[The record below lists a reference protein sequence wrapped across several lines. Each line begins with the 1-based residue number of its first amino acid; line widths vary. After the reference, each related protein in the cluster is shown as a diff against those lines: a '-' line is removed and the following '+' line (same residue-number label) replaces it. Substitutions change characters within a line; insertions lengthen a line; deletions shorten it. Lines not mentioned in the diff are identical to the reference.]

1 MSLNNDDRSGRCVLE
16 SVVRDLGMGG
26 SRESVN
32 ASDTFDLIGKETTR
46 VCQPHRAALLS
57 PIGRRIAGMAELQ
70 DKMMVPKQQ
79 IPYWV
84 VAQTTYF
91 NG

>member
-1 MSLNNDDRSGRCVLE
+1 
-16 SVVRDLGMGG
+16 MGG

-32 ASDTFDLIGKETTR
+32 ASDTFDLIGKETNR